1 MLNKTDRAV
10 NIVGCGYIGQKLLQ
24 QLLCRSLADA
34 ENITAVVKTQNSQ
47 RQCSAKG
54 VQSIILDM
62 DDSDS
67 ILVDTFHTYQSL
79 LYYFAPPPGQGS
91 EDSRIMHFIK
101 LLGSNPSRQ
110 PAKIVL
116 ISTTG
121 VYGNCHGQW
130 VDETTP
136 LNPGVDRA
144 RRRVDAEQQ
153 FQSYCQQFN
162 IPLVILRVS
171 GIYGPGKLPL
181 KRIRALTPIV
191 REEDSPFSNR
201 IHTDD
206 LLEICLVAGFSATIE
221 GIFNCADGHPTTM
234 FDYFSRVARANN
246 LPEPPAISLEE
257 AQTQLSAGML
267 SYMKESRRIDNQKLL
282 TVFNMT
288 LKYPD
293 LDTGLKQ
300 ASADITVQVDK

>member
-1 MLNKTDRAV
+1 MLHENKKK
-10 NIVGCGYIGQKLLQ
+10 ISIIGCGYIGQRLI
-24 QLLCRSLADA
+24 QLLLSRKLAEA
-34 ENITAVVKTQNSQ
+34 EQINTLVKSIDSQ
-47 RQCSAKG
+47 KQCSKLG
-54 VQSIILDM
+54 VSSIQFDMDTIDIPLPEHLQIHQSI
-62 DDSDS
+62 
-67 ILVDTFHTYQSL
+67 
-79 LYYFAPPPGQGS
+79 LYYFAPPPSHGS
-91 EDSRIMHFIK
+91 IDTRARQFIK
-101 LLGSNPSRQ
+101 QLIKAPSR
-110 PAKIVL
+110 IVL

-130 VDETTP
+130 VNENTA

-153 FQSYCQQFN
+153 FQSYCRKVN

-181 KRIRALTPIV
+181 KRIKAQTPIV

-206 LLEICLVAGFSATIE
+206 LLEICLKAGLSDNIE

-234 FDYFSRVARANN
+234 YDYFIKVARAKK
-246 LPEPPAISLEE
+246 LPEPPAITLQQ
-257 AQTQLSAGML
+257 AKTQLSAGML
-267 SYMKESRRIDNQKLL
+267 SYMDESRRIDNQKLL
-282 TVFNMT
+282 TEFDLS

-293 LDTGLKQ
+293 LDKGL
-300 ASADITVQVDK
+300 SSC